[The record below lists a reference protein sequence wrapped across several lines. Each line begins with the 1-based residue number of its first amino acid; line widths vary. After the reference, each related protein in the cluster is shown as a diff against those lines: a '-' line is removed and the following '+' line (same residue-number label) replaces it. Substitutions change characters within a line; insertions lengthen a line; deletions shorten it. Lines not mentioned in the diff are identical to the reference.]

1 LYTGSSHRLFNHAV
15 MSVPDPAFDKKR
27 HVKYWKRCADLLPEQ
42 YTRGDGSRLSF
53 AFFIIASLDLL
64 DVLETTFPARD
75 RQAWIDWIYSLQ
87 VASGGF
93 RGFPGTNL
101 GYRRSQ
107 ENEHWDPAN
116 LHNTFMGLLTL
127 LILGDDL
134 SRVRRKECLGWVK
147 SLSRPNGS
155 FGEMLGEGGIILGK
169 SDLRSV
175 YCAVGI
181 VFILA
186 DQGTANEWLDKD
198 SIVRHL
204 ANCQDHEGAFGQSY
218 LREAHAGLNFCGMA
232 ALELLDRLF
241 PALGPVKSV
250 FASKLLDFESN
261 IGWMLHR
268 QTIWVD
274 DDDSDSDDESEGSLS
289 GGNPQPNEPQAIPVG
304 FGGRC
309 NKMADTCYCFWNGGA
324 LAILKKENL
333 VEVEGMRQYLSA
345 KTQHMIGGFSKVP
358 GMLPDLLHAYAG
370 LAALAIVGEDG
381 LQELDSALAIS
392 RRTAMRLEQI
402 RTSRPGLKPD

>member
-1 LYTGSSHRLFNHAV
+1 
-15 MSVPDPAFDKKR
+15 MSTPNPVFDKKR
-27 HVKYWKRCADLLPEQ
+27 HIKYWKRCADLLPEQ
-42 YTRGDGSRLSF
+42 YTAGDGSRLSL
-53 AFFIIASLDLL
+53 AFFIIASLHLL
-64 DVLETTFPARD
+64 DALETTFSVRD

-101 GYRRSQ
+101 GDRRTL

-127 LILGDDL
+127 LMLGDDL
-134 SRVRRKECLGWVK
+134 SRVRRKECLSWVK
-147 SLSRPNGS
+147 SLSRRNGS

-186 DQGTANEWLDKD
+186 DRDTASEWLDKD
-198 SIVRHL
+198 DIVRHL
-204 ANCQDHEGAFGQSY
+204 SNCQDHDGAFGQSY

-232 ALELLDRLF
+232 TLELLDRLF
-241 PALGPVKSV
+241 TSEKSAKSG
-250 FASKLLDFESN
+250 FASPLLDLEAN
-261 IGWMLHR
+261 IGWVLHR
-268 QTIWVD
+268 QTTWVN
-274 DDDSDSDDESEGSLS
+274 DDDSDSEDENEEDSAID
-289 GGNPQPNEPQAIPVG
+289 NAPHDEPQAIPVG

-324 LAILKKENL
+324 LALLKKENL
-333 VEVEGMRQYLSA
+333 IEADGMRQYLHGS
-345 KTQHMIGGFSKVP
+345 TQHMIGGFSKVP

-370 LAALAIVGEDG
+370 LAALAIVGEVG
-381 LQELDSALAIS
+381 LETLDSALAVS
-392 RRTAMRLEQI
+392 QRTAARLKEL
-402 RTSRPGLKPD
+402 RSSWSALKPD